1 LLFESIRFITWP
13 IFEICWS
20 MLINNY
26 SNTYQI
32 ILVRN
37 SFVFSLQEALMQK
50 AWRLLKTCGAAS
62 KPLKLVKKIV
72 NNQKHRIPFT
82 RFFFLLSI
90 CLCICCPFSCIIHS
104 AAICIVYTYSYY
116 TVINRLYC
124 MHSLYILIHSAYV
137 YVVLSAVLF
146 IQLNNIQLFSG
157 QFYHAR
163 LYNIFQGATPILIVD

>member
-1 LLFESIRFITWP
+1 MF
-13 IFEICWS
+13 
-20 MLINNY
+20 INNY
-26 SNTYQI
+26 NNTYRI

-50 AWRLLKTCGAAS
+50 AWRLLKTYGAAS

-72 NNQKHRIPFT
+72 NNQKHRILIT

-90 CLCICCPFSCIIHS
+90 CLCISCPFSCIIHS
-104 AAICIVYTYSYY
+104 APICIVYTYSYY
-116 TVINRLYC
+116 TVIHRLYC

-146 IQLNNIQLFSG
+146 IQLNNIQLFSDK
-157 QFYHAR
+157 FYYDR
-163 LYNIFQGATPILIVD
+163 ISRCNTNFDSWLRWSLEY